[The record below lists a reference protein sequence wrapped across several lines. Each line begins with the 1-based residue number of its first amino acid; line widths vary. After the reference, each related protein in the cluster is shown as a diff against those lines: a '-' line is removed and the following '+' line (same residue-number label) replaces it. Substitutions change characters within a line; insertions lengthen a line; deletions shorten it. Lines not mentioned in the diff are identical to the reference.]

1 MSTIEF
7 LYLSQE
13 EVIAAGGLDMAAAM
27 ADVEAVLQ
35 LHYAGDDLLPPKA
48 VLDWGQ
54 GGQGRREDHINAMP
68 AYLGGDYNVAGL
80 KWIASFPANPHQRN
94 LPRASGLIVLN
105 DPDAGVPLAVM
116 DGTVISALRTGA
128 VTGVAARH
136 LARPGSRCAGLI
148 GAGVQNRT
156 QLMALRVALPHLQEA
171 FIYDIRRSRSDAFA
185 REMTDLLDL
194 PVRVA
199 DDAETLVRKA
209 DVLVTATTTL
219 KPIVRHGWLREG
231 SFYAHISGYE
241 CEFAVIA
248 AADKV
253 VVDDWEQVKHRAA
266 QTIAYMHQAGEF
278 GDDDLY
284 AELGEIVAGDK
295 PGRESDAERI
305 FFNPVGLGT
314 EDVAVAARIY
324 RTAQERGLGQPLTL
338 WQSPHW
344 V

>member
-1 MSTIEF
+1 MSTVEF

-27 ADVEAVLQ
+27 ADVEAALQ
-35 LHYAGDDLLPPKA
+35 LHHAGDDLLPPKA
-48 VLDWGQ
+48 VLGWDQ
-54 GGQGRREDHINAMP
+54 GGRGLREDHINAMP
-68 AYLGGDYNVAGL
+68 AYLGGDYNMAGL

-94 LPRASGLIVLN
+94 LPRASALIILN
-105 DPDAGVPLAVM
+105 DPDTGAPLAVM
-116 DGTVISALRTGA
+116 DGTLISAMRTGA

-136 LARPGSRCAGLI
+136 LARPHARCAGLI

-156 QLMALRVALPHLQEA
+156 QLMALRVALPHLREA
-171 FIYDIRRSRSDAFA
+171 FVYDIRRSRSDAFA
-185 REMTDLLDL
+185 QEMADLLDL

-199 DDAETLVRKA
+199 DDAETLVREA
-209 DVLVTATTTL
+209 DVLVTATTTSE
-219 KPIVRHGWLREG
+219 PIVRHGWLREG

-278 GDDDLY
+278 DDHDLY
-284 AELGEIVAGDK
+284 AELGDIVAGDK
-295 PGRESDAERI
+295 PGRGTDTERI

-314 EDVAVAARIY
+314 EDIAVATRIY
-324 RTAQERGLGQPLTL
+324 RTAQQRGLGQKLTL
-338 WQSPHW
+338 WKSPHW

>member
-1 MSTIEF
+1 MSTVEF

-13 EVIAAGGLDMAAAM
+13 EVISAGGLDMAAAM
-27 ADVEAVLQ
+27 ADVEAALR
-35 LHYAGDDLLPPKA
+35 LHHAGDDLLPPKA
-48 VLDWGQ
+48 VMDLSRDDWSL
-54 GGQGRREDHINAMP
+54 RESHINAMP
-68 AYLGGDYNVAGL
+68 AYLGGDYHVAGL
-80 KWIASFPANPHQRN
+80 KWIASFPANPYQRG
-94 LPRASGLIVLN
+94 LPRASALIILN

-116 DGTVISALRTGA
+116 DGTLISAMRTGA

-136 LARPGSRCAGLI
+136 LARPDSRCAGLI
-148 GAGVQNRT
+148 GAGVQNHT
-156 QLMALRVALPHLQEA
+156 QLMALRVALPRLQEA
-171 FIYDIRRSRSDAFA
+171 LIYDIRRSRCDAFA
-185 REMTDLLDL
+185 REMGDLLDL

-199 DDAETLVRKA
+199 DDAETLARKA

-219 KPIVRHGWLREG
+219 EPIVRHGWLREG
-231 SFYAHISGYE
+231 SFYAHVSGYE

-278 GDDDLY
+278 DDGDLY
-284 AELGEIVAGDK
+284 AELGEIVVGDK
-295 PGRESDAERI
+295 PGRESDRERI

-314 EDVAVAARIY
+314 EDVAVATRIY
-324 RTAQERGLGQPLTL
+324 RTADELGLGQPLAL

>member
-13 EVIAAGGLDMAAAM
+13 EVIAAGGLDMAAAL
-27 ADVEAVLQ
+27 ADVEAALR
-35 LHYAGDDLLPPKA
+35 LHHAGDDLLPPKA

-54 GGQGRREDHINAMP
+54 GGRGLREDHINAMP
-68 AYLGGDYNVAGL
+68 AYLGGGYNVAGL

-94 LPRASGLIVLN
+94 LPRATSLVILN
-105 DPDAGVPLAVM
+105 DPDTGAPLAMM
-116 DGTVISALRTGA
+116 DGTLISAMRTGA
-128 VTGVAARH
+128 VTGVAARY
-136 LARPGSRCAGLI
+136 LARPDSRCAGLI
-148 GAGVQNRT
+148 GAGVQNQT
-156 QLMALRVALPHLQEA
+156 QLMALRVALSHLEEA
-171 FIYDIRRSRSDAFA
+171 LIYDIRRSRSDAFA
-185 REMTDLLDL
+185 REMADLLDL

-199 DDAETLVRKA
+199 GDAEILVRKA

-219 KPIVRHGWLREG
+219 EPIVRHGWLREG
-231 SFYAHISGYE
+231 SFYAHVSGYE

-278 GDDDLY
+278 DDYDLY
-284 AELGEIVAGDK
+284 AELGEIVVGDK
-295 PGRESDAERI
+295 PGRESDRERI

-314 EDVAVAARIY
+314 GDVAVATRIY
-324 RTAQERGLGQPLTL
+324 RTAHELGLGQPLAL